1 MAEPVDFDRRSTHFG
16 RNSNRL
22 TTGTTRPD
30 RVTGAVH
37 MGSTTSGP
45 DTKPR
50 GALRRRI
57 DLLVREVAKFGA
69 VGGAGLLVNLAV
81 FNLVR
86 HTTDLQVVR
95 ASVIATVVA
104 IVFNYVGFRY
114 FTYRDRDKSGRTKEL
129 SLFLLFSAVG
139 LVIENGVL
147 YTATYGFGWDSPL
160 QSNIF
165 KFLGIGVATLFRF
178 WSYRT
183 WVFRA
188 LPAREAVASAESFL
202 EKGAAHP
209 PALTGGAVKRP
220 NATGPYKR
228 R

>member
-1 MAEPVDFDRRSTHFG
+1 
-16 RNSNRL
+16 
-22 TTGTTRPD
+22 
-30 RVTGAVH
+30 

-45 DTKPR
+45 HAKPR
-50 GALRRRI
+50 GVLRRRI
-57 DLLVREVAKFGA
+57 DQFLREVVKFGA

-104 IVFNYVGFRY
+104 IAFNYVGFRY
-114 FTYRDRDKSGRTKEL
+114 FTYRDRDKSGRTKEMT
-129 SLFLLFSAVG
+129 LFLLFSVVG

-147 YTATYGFGWDSPL
+147 YTATYGFDWDSPL

-165 KFLGIGVATLFRF
+165 KFLGIGIATLFRF

-188 LPAREAVASAESFL
+188 LPARAAVASAESFL
-202 EKGAAHP
+202 EAGTAHP

-220 NATGPYKR
+220 PR
-228 R
+228 

>member
-1 MAEPVDFDRRSTHFG
+1 MG
-16 RNSNRL
+16 R
-22 TTGTTRPD
+22 
-30 RVTGAVH
+30 
-37 MGSTTSGP
+37 GSSGP
-45 DTKPR
+45 PTTAPAPSPR
-50 GALRRRI
+50 GGVRERI
-57 DLLVREVAKFGA
+57 DRFVREVAKFGA
-69 VGGAGLLVNLAV
+69 VGGAGLLVNLLV

-86 HTTDLQVVR
+86 QATDLQVVR

-114 FTYRDRDKSGRTKEL
+114 FAYRDRDRSGRTREM

-147 YTATYGFGWDSPL
+147 YTATYGFGWDTPL

-165 KFLGIGVATLFRF
+165 KFFGIAVATLFRF

-188 LPAREAVASAESFL
+188 LPVREPVAR
-202 EKGAAHP
+202 GAR
-209 PALTGGAVKRP
+209 PAGSR
-220 NATGPYKR
+220 ATQRVP
-228 R
+228 

>member
-1 MAEPVDFDRRSTHFG
+1 
-16 RNSNRL
+16 
-22 TTGTTRPD
+22 
-30 RVTGAVH
+30 
-37 MGSTTSGP
+37 MGSTTSEP
-45 DTKPR
+45 PTRAAR
-50 GALRRRI
+50 GAVRLRIERI
-57 DLLVREVAKFGA
+57 AREVAKFGA

-129 SLFLLFSAVG
+129 TLFLLFSAVG

-147 YTATYGFGWDSPL
+147 YAATYGFGWDGPL
-160 QSNIF
+160 QSNVF
-165 KFLGIGVATLFRF
+165 KFLGIGIATLFRF

-183 WVFRA
+183 WVFRT

-202 EKGAAHP
+202 ETGAP
-209 PALTGGAVKRP
+209 PSPALSTGTAAGTTAPRGR
-220 NATGPYKR
+220 TR
-228 R
+228 RG

>member
-1 MAEPVDFDRRSTHFG
+1 MERSSSGLHTAPPTP
-16 RNSNRL
+16 RSAARERLDRL
-22 TTGTTRPD
+22 T
-30 RVTGAVH
+30 
-37 MGSTTSGP
+37 
-45 DTKPR
+45 
-50 GALRRRI
+50 
-57 DLLVREVAKFGA
+57 REIAKFGA
-69 VGGAGLLVNLAV
+69 VGGVGVLVNLLV

-95 ASVIATVVA
+95 ASVIATVVS

-129 SLFLLFSAVG
+129 VLFLLFSLVG

-165 KFLGIGVATLFRF
+165 KFVGIGVATLFRF

-188 LPAREAVASAESFL
+188 LPAKEAVASAESFL
-202 EKGAAHP
+202 EK
-209 PALTGGAVKRP
+209 AVTRKPR
-220 NATGPYKR
+220 TRQRVG
-228 R
+228 